1 MSDVPVADLP
11 YSAEMA
17 DTLKDVDIS
26 DVASVRLLDIAGD
39 EVFTS
44 KRAGILRLMA
54 YSTIQLGKTRFAPG
68 ELTQVFANVIPHIR
82 SSLPKDQLD
91 TILASIE

>member
-1 MSDVPVADLP
+1 MADVSPTDLP

-26 DVASVRLLDIAGD
+26 GVTSVRLLDMAGD

-44 KRAGILRLMA
+44 KRVGILRLMV
-54 YSTIQLGKTRFAPG
+54 YSTIQLGKTRFVPG